1 MTISVEV
8 LGPLKNPFGRR
19 SFTTSVPD
27 GATVHCF
34 LLGAFGLREQ
44 EAAHLVIQINGID
57 AHADTVLHDGD
68 ALRLFLPVGGG

>member
-19 SFTTSVPD
+19 MFMTELPDATTARD
-27 GATVHCF
+27 F
-34 LLGAFGLREQ
+34 LCHAFGLSEQ
-44 EAAHLVIQINGID
+44 EIAHLVIQINGAD
-57 AHADTVLHDGD
+57 AHAETVLHDGD